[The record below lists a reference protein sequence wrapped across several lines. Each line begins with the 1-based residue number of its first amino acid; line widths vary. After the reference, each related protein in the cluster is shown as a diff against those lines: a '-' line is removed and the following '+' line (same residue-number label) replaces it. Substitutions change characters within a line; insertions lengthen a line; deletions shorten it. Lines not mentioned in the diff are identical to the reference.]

1 MPRVGRHAPLGLVGH
16 VVPLVVDGSEVLLPK
31 GLHALDGPRVL
42 GVREVDR
49 VKVHHRFFSL
59 ALEFCDKAR
68 KHQHLPLVHDVGV
81 AQLRRPGALLAQLRE
96 GELGHVADHPGRG
109 LARLA
114 PGEDEPLAA
123 GRVAQVGLERDARA
137 EGGLGKDTGGRV
149 GEHHVQVV

>member
-1 MPRVGRHAPLGLVGH
+1 VGPEGH
-16 VVPLVVDGSEVLLPK
+16 VVPIVVHRSEVLLPK

-68 KHQHLPLVHDVGV
+68 KHQRLPLVHDVRV
-81 AQLRRPGALLAQLRE
+81 AQLRRLGVLLAQLRE

-114 PGEDEPLAA
+114 LGEDEPLAA
-123 GRVAQVGLERDARA
+123 GRVAPVGCERDAQA
-137 EGGLGKDTGGRV
+137 EGGLG
-149 GEHHVQVV
+149 